1 MNFDI
6 ARGDVAA
13 LPAAGR
19 ALELLPLAQGGTLT
33 LACTDSDL
41 KAAYR
46 VLRDIMDYGYE
57 HDQPQQVQLICADDA
72 VLKAYRFQWNMW
84 FAECKPHPES

>member
-1 MNFDI
+1 MTIDI
-6 ARGDVAA
+6 SRGDTTA

-19 ALELLPLAQGGTLT
+19 ALELLLLTQGDTLT

-57 HDQPQQVQLICADDA
+57 HDRPPRVHLICADDA
-72 VLKAYRFQWNMW
+72 VLKSYRFQWNMW
-84 FAECKPHPES
+84 FAECKPHPEV